1 MPVCASIEKQDTNR
15 QKQQDKQEVTEK
27 LHIVPGNSRAK
38 IPFFVKFLLIAG
50 NIYSLPAY
58 LYPTKYVS
66 QHILLLQLADE
77 TVTSQYNML
86 NLGIFPLKLYFYI
99 DQLTGQAIYS
109 LNYSD
114 MNITER
120 VTNIIVKPKE
130 EWISIEKETTSTS
143 ELLTGYLLILALIP
157 ALGNLIGYWLV
168 GYPQI
173 YGGYAGGSFGF
184 GLRQAIIAYVSPV
197 ISAYVAAYIINMLAG
212 SFNSEQDFRK
222 AMQLVVYS
230 LTPSLIA
237 GVFMIIPQLS
247 ILAGLAGL
255 YGLYVLYVGMKPMMK
270 TPDEKVTG
278 YFVVSLLVIIVAS
291 ILISFLL
298 TSIFIGQ
305 RMFY

>member
-1 MPVCASIEKQDTNR
+1 
-15 QKQQDKQEVTEK
+15 
-27 LHIVPGNSRAK
+27 
-38 IPFFVKFLLIAG
+38 
-50 NIYSLPAY
+50 
-58 LYPTKYVS
+58 
-66 QHILLLQLADE
+66 
-77 TVTSQYNML
+77 ML

-173 YGGYAGGSFGF
+173 YGGYAGGSFAF